1 MQHSYI
7 DHRSNVQKNR
17 SNIQKN
23 NFKNYVKIS
32 SEIDQFGK
40 IAIELN
46 YMNNNKI
53 FIRTFNITKD
63 NLNPTLKKLKERG
76 FEIRLTE
83 SNSNSNTIA
92 PTMVNTSHP
101 EYINNRDF
109 RRSCYQDSFN
119 QKFN

>member
-1 MQHSYI
+1 
-7 DHRSNVQKNR
+7 
-17 SNIQKN
+17 
-23 NFKNYVKIS
+23 
-32 SEIDQFGK
+32 
-40 IAIELN
+40 
-46 YMNNNKI
+46 MNNNKI

-83 SNSNSNTIA
+83 SNSNINTIA
-92 PTMVNTSHP
+92 PIMVNTSHP
-101 EYINNRDF
+101 EYINNQDF